1 MRTPRRL
8 QIEIAKFY
16 QRIANAEERKK
27 QEEARK
33 KTLGEKMKDWIL
45 K

>member
-1 MRTPRRL
+1 MRTPRRQQL
-8 QIEIAKFY
+8 EIARFY

-27 QEEARK
+27 KEAAKK
-33 KTLGEKMKDWIL
+33 KTLGQKMKDWIL